1 MVNGVKEV
9 CMKAIGVRLSKP
21 RWEWLSIHLNGQ
33 YLISPGW
40 SLLRGTDTNTILII
54 AIITYENVKTE
65 QKQIHVQF

>member
-9 CMKAIGVRLSKP
+9 CMKAIGVRLSKA

-54 AIITYENVKTE
+54 AITYENVKTE
-65 QKQIHVQF
+65 HNQIHVQF